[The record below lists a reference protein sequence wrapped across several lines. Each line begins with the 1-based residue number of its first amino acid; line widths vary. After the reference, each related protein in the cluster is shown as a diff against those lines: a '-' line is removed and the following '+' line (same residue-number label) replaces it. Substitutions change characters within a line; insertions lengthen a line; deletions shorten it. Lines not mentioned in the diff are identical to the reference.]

1 MKRLLFFSLIFCLT
15 LTPLNL
21 NAQSKT
27 ELALQQIQRDLA
39 DFQDRLKALQKS
51 QDDRS
56 AALQNLLQQALDG
69 QARMATTVKALQTEV
84 DTKLNEQQGKLVA
97 PVATLGSKVDQ
108 MSDDF
113 RAVSNTVGDLV
124 RKLHDQDQKL
134 TDISNAIRIMAANQA
149 ATQAPPPSAS
159 GNSSSPTTA
168 SNQCTGLTAEGL
180 WEDARRDQTGGKLDL
195 AMSAYQTYVKCF
207 RESANAPDAQF
218 RIAKMYY
225 EAKQFDD
232 AAKAFDD
239 VGSFPENR
247 QTQEALYYKALSLY
261 NMTDHKTEAGEA
273 FREYIAKYQ
282 KGEHV
287 AEAHGYLQKLGLER
301 RPPGKK
307 KS

>member
-39 DFQDRLKALQKS
+39 DFQDRLKALRKS

-134 TDISNAIRIMAANQA
+134 TDISNAIRI
-149 ATQAPPPSAS
+149 
-159 GNSSSPTTA
+159 
-168 SNQCTGLTAEGL
+168 
-180 WEDARRDQTGGKLDL
+180 K
-195 AMSAYQTYVKCF
+195 
-207 RESANAPDAQF
+207 
-218 RIAKMYY
+218 I
-225 EAKQFDD
+225 
-232 AAKAFDD
+232 
-239 VGSFPENR
+239 
-247 QTQEALYYKALSLY
+247 
-261 NMTDHKTEAGEA
+261 
-273 FREYIAKYQ
+273 
-282 KGEHV
+282 
-287 AEAHGYLQKLGLER
+287 
-301 RPPGKK
+301 
-307 KS
+307 